1 VTLQPKAI
9 TRLTVAIAPHDSL
22 ITALCRPGWRDY
34 LELTKPKVSLLIVFT
49 AIVGMVLASPGMVP
63 LPALVFGTL
72 GIAMASGSAAT
83 LNHIL
88 DRRIDQQMARTR
100 RRPLATGSL
109 RTSQA
114 LVFAGALC
122 VGSMTLG
129 PSFPFE
135 PFVSPSLTSWLC
147 SVHSSPIIAAGCSFN
162 LVVPGVHMVTLSCF
176 RRVSSWQSRL
186 LSTAMVG
193 IASALLA
200 ASPTF
205 GDPARPIVNEKFSD
219 FAPAIA
225 ELRQEAGQ
233 DRRDIVRANMLLTET
248 ESARFWP
255 LYDGYRAERQKIGD
269 RRVRL
274 ITDFLAQKNSMSEDE
289 ARALAN
295 EDFAI
300 LKDTG
305 ELKTKWYK
313 KMTKE
318 LSERTVARFFHI
330 DEKLD
335 AAADIALAAN
345 IPLIH

>member
-1 VTLQPKAI
+1 
-9 TRLTVAIAPHDSL
+9 
-22 ITALCRPGWRDY
+22 
-34 LELTKPKVSLLIVFT
+34 
-49 AIVGMVLASPGMVP
+49 
-63 LPALVFGTL
+63 
-72 GIAMASGSAAT
+72 
-83 LNHIL
+83 
-88 DRRIDQQMARTR
+88 
-100 RRPLATGSL
+100 
-109 RTSQA
+109 
-114 LVFAGALC
+114 
-122 VGSMTLG
+122 
-129 PSFPFE
+129 
-135 PFVSPSLTSWLC
+135 
-147 SVHSSPIIAAGCSFN
+147 
-162 LVVPGVHMVTLSCF
+162 MVTLSCL
-176 RRVSSWQSRL
+176 RRVRSWQTRF
-186 LSTAMVG
+186 LSTAMLG
-193 IASALLA
+193 IASAGALLA

-233 DRRDIVRANMLLTET
+233 DRRNIVRANMLLTET

-255 LYDGYRAERQKIGD
+255 LYDEYRAERKKIGD

-274 ITDFLAQKNSMSEDE
+274 VTDFLAQQNSMTEDE

-300 LKDTG
+300 LKDTS

>member
-1 VTLQPKAI
+1 MVT
-9 TRLTVAIAPHDSL
+9 
-22 ITALCRPGWRDY
+22 
-34 LELTKPKVSLLIVFT
+34 
-49 AIVGMVLASPGMVP
+49 
-63 LPALVFGTL
+63 
-72 GIAMASGSAAT
+72 
-83 LNHIL
+83 
-88 DRRIDQQMARTR
+88 
-100 RRPLATGSL
+100 
-109 RTSQA
+109 
-114 LVFAGALC
+114 
-122 VGSMTLG
+122 
-129 PSFPFE
+129 PSF
-135 PFVSPSLTSWLC
+135 
-147 SVHSSPIIAAGCSFN
+147 
-162 LVVPGVHMVTLSCF
+162 F

-193 IASALLA
+193 IASASVLLP
-200 ASPTF
+200 ASSALA
-205 GDPARPIVNEKFSD
+205 DPVRPIVNEKFSD

-255 LYDGYRAERQKIGD
+255 LYDEYRAERQKIGD

-274 ITDFLAQKNSMSEDE
+274 ITDFLAQKNSMTEDA
-289 ARALAN
+289 ARTLAN

-300 LKDTG
+300 LKDTA

-335 AAADIALAAN
+335 AAADIARAAN

>member
-1 VTLQPKAI
+1 
-9 TRLTVAIAPHDSL
+9 
-22 ITALCRPGWRDY
+22 
-34 LELTKPKVSLLIVFT
+34 
-49 AIVGMVLASPGMVP
+49 
-63 LPALVFGTL
+63 
-72 GIAMASGSAAT
+72 
-83 LNHIL
+83 
-88 DRRIDQQMARTR
+88 
-100 RRPLATGSL
+100 
-109 RTSQA
+109 
-114 LVFAGALC
+114 
-122 VGSMTLG
+122 
-129 PSFPFE
+129 
-135 PFVSPSLTSWLC
+135 
-147 SVHSSPIIAAGCSFN
+147 
-162 LVVPGVHMVTLSCF
+162 MVTQNCF
-176 RRVSSWQSRL
+176 RRVSSWQSRF
-186 LSTAMVG
+186 LSTAIMG
-193 IASALLA
+193 IASASVLLP
-200 ASPTF
+200 ASPALA
-205 GDPARPIVNEKFSD
+205 DPARPIVNEKFSD

-233 DRRDIVRANMLLTET
+233 DRRNIVRANMLLTET

-255 LYDGYRAERQKIGD
+255 LYDEYRAERQKIGD

-274 ITDFLAQKNSMSEDE
+274 ITDFLAQQNSMGEDQ

-305 ELKTKWYK
+305 ELKAKWYK

>member
-1 VTLQPKAI
+1 
-9 TRLTVAIAPHDSL
+9 
-22 ITALCRPGWRDY
+22 
-34 LELTKPKVSLLIVFT
+34 
-49 AIVGMVLASPGMVP
+49 
-63 LPALVFGTL
+63 
-72 GIAMASGSAAT
+72 
-83 LNHIL
+83 
-88 DRRIDQQMARTR
+88 
-100 RRPLATGSL
+100 
-109 RTSQA
+109 
-114 LVFAGALC
+114 
-122 VGSMTLG
+122 
-129 PSFPFE
+129 
-135 PFVSPSLTSWLC
+135 
-147 SVHSSPIIAAGCSFN
+147 
-162 LVVPGVHMVTLSCF
+162 MVTQNGF
-176 RRVSSWQSRL
+176 RRVSSWQSRF
-186 LSTAMVG
+186 LSTAIMG
-193 IASALLA
+193 IASASVLLP
-200 ASPTF
+200 ASPALA
-205 GDPARPIVNEKFSD
+205 DPARPIVNEKFSD

-233 DRRDIVRANMLLTET
+233 DRRNIVRANMLLTET

-255 LYDGYRAERQKIGD
+255 LYDEYRAERQKIGD

-274 ITDFLAQKNSMSEDE
+274 ITDFLAQQNSMGEDQ

-305 ELKTKWYK
+305 ELKAKWYK